1 MRFSFLISIGIV
13 SIFSCANK
21 KNIAH
26 FEGLLIYET
35 DDQNLNNVPVDSG
48 KFIKHYIKGDSIR
61 VESFTPFG
69 KQVHIRFASEKKAFL
84 IFVHNGK
91 KVALVQD
98 LSKDTIQRTFKFT
111 KIKGK
116 ETIAGLPSK
125 KGSISGDFLTD
136 SALVVC
142 YSDLYPKH
150 LIDVYDGIIPGLPTK
165 YTLVVQ
171 HFPINYKLVE
181 IEEKTIDERKFI
193 IPQDCIIM
201 TMEEFLES
209 IQN

>member
-1 MRFSFLISIGIV
+1 MRFYFFLLV
-13 SIFSCANK
+13 VFVVIFSCANK
-21 KNIAH
+21 KNMRH
-26 FEGLLIYET
+26 FQGLLIYET

-69 KQVHIRFASEKKAFL
+69 KQVHLKFASQKKAFL

-98 LSKDTIQRTFKFT
+98 LSKDTIQRAFKFT

-116 ETIAGLPSK
+116 ETIAGISSK
-125 KGSISGDFLTD
+125 KGSISGEFITD
-136 SALVVC
+136 SKLLVY
-142 YSDLYPKH
+142 YSDHYPNH

-165 YTLVVQ
+165 YTLIVQ
-171 HFPINYKLVE
+171 HFPIHYKLVE
-181 IEEKTIDERKFI
+181 IEEKTIDESKFV
-193 IPQDCIIM
+193 IPKDCIIL